1 MTKNNDM
8 RLIPH
13 HLAIIMDGND
23 RWAQARGLPHTAG
36 HQAGVQTA
44 RRVVDICSELRIHVL
59 TLYVFSTK
67 NWCRQPN
74 EVAFMM
80 RLSEE
85 YVYSELPEL
94 QHNGI
99 RIQHMGRR
107 VGLPKS
113 LLFALDNVISKTRA
127 NNKLVLNPALND
139 GGRGEITDAIRAIIA
154 AHQCN
159 ELNASELTPADFA
172 RYLYCLHIPDADLIS
187 RIGGN

>member
-1 MTKNNDM
+1 
-8 RLIPH
+8 
-13 HLAIIMDGND
+13 
-23 RWAQARGLPHTAG
+23 
-36 HQAGVQTA
+36 
-44 RRVVDICSELRIHVL
+44 
-59 TLYVFSTK
+59 
-67 NWCRQPN
+67 
-74 EVAFMM
+74 
-80 RLSEE
+80 
-85 YVYSELPEL
+85 
-94 QHNGI
+94 
-99 RIQHMGRR
+99 